1 MIEFRMFGTLQ
12 LTDAAGHEVKS
23 LITRPRRLAL
33 LAYLAASSGRELHR
47 RDTLLALFWPEL
59 DQEHARAALRQAL
72 HVLRT
77 ALGADV
83 VVTRG
88 DDDIGLDSALL
99 WTDVAAFD
107 RAAAEQHCTAAL
119 ELYRGPLLDG
129 FFISGAVEFERWLDD
144 ERSRRR
150 HQSPDRGHSSQR
162 HGCHR
167 AAGGLSSQQCA
178 AADLARLGWCGGTC
192 DARAGPW
199 GPALAASHDTGQPL
213 GSRIAHR
220 ELLRRLT
227 AVLVRGRDDRSAD
240 HGSRAHS
247 RVARALARRGR
258 GVETRRDFPP
268 RDRGRAACGR
278 ISRGWGAALR
288 RPGPGRSPPRGRGVR
303 ISAVGGPDRSAA
315 RQSLRDRGQRHAARR
330 GGAPRAADRG
340 GGAPARYRSHRESRS
355 IRSLPAW
362 EDSHSA

>member
-107 RAAAEQHCTAAL
+107 RAAAEQQCAAAL

-144 ERSRRR
+144 ERSRR
-150 HQSPDRGHSSQR
+150 QR
-162 HGCHR
+162 AVADCVRRLVEQAEADGDLAAAVAWARR
-167 AAGGLSSQQCA
+167 AAQLAPHDEDAVRRLITLLDRSGDRAAAVEIFDDFAKRL
-178 AADLARLGWCGGTC
+178 AADLDTEPAAETKALLAAIRARETAAPVQLVASLLNN
-192 DARAGPW
+192 ARRRTWLAWAGVV
-199 GPALAASHDTGQPL
+199 ALATL
-213 GSRIAHR
+213 GLGLGGLLWPRPTTVLSR
-220 ELLRRLT
+220 
-227 AVLVRGRDDRSAD
+227 
-240 HGSRAHS
+240 
-247 RVARALARRGR
+247 
-258 GVETRRDFPP
+258 
-268 RDRGRAACGR
+268 
-278 ISRGWGAALR
+278 
-288 RPGPGRSPPRGRGVR
+288 
-303 ISAVGGPDRSAA
+303 
-315 RQSLRDRGQRHAARR
+315 
-330 GGAPRAADRG
+330 
-340 GGAPARYRSHRESRS
+340 
-355 IRSLPAW
+355 
-362 EDSHSA
+362 